1 MEGALQFILM
11 YYTGLVITENSE
23 EHGFRHPNKLKTNMA
38 VLLHSILKDHWPIT
52 VSIIKFLY

>member
-1 MEGALQFILM
+1 M